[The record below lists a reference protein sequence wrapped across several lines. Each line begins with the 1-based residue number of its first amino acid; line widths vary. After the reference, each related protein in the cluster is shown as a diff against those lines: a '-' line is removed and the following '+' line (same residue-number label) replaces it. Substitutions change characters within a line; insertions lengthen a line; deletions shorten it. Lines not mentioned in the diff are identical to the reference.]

1 MQPTCVIGLHPAT
14 VFSALDIFHPFLVIK
29 IPLHRF
35 AQAILKGMRGMPVEL
50 CVELA
55 AIDGIA
61 EIMTGTVSHKS
72 DEIGIRSLYGGTHI
86 IKDRANA
93 VHNLKVGPFGIAA
106 DIIGLPHPA
115 VLEYSLNGVAVIFD
129 MQPVTDIGSRPVHR
143 QGLTARAFSVTSGI
157 SFSGNWRG
165 P

>member
-1 MQPTCVIGLHPAT
+1 
-14 VFSALDIFHPFLVIK
+14 
-29 IPLHRF
+29 
-35 AQAILKGMRGMPVEL
+35 MRGMPVEL

-106 DIIGLPHPA
+106 DIIGLPPPCRARVLSEWRRSDLRHATSHGYWIPSRTQARSYGLGHSVSPA
-115 VLEYSLNGVAVIFD
+115 E
-129 MQPVTDIGSRPVHR
+129 
-143 QGLTARAFSVTSGI
+143 
-157 SFSGNWRG
+157 
-165 P
+165 